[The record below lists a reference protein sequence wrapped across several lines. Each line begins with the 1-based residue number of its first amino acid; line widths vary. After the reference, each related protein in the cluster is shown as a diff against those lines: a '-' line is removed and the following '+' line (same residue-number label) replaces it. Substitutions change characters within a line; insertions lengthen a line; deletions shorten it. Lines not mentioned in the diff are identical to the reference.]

1 MELFLSL
8 FFDDYGFLS
17 VGMLVSCFIVLAIL
31 GAIFMSYTN
40 NEEAG
45 LLPTFISAFI
55 SGTALFLFVCLIV
68 SVRSINPYEKIPA
81 SGTPIQKTNLKR
93 CTVGKTV
100 NLGNIK
106 NIMTDCQEGDREQ
119 KFKAGIESLENKS
132 ALK

>member
-17 VGMLVSCFIVLAIL
+17 VGMQVFCFIVLAIL
-31 GAIFMSYTN
+31 GAISMSYIN
-40 NEEAG
+40 NEGAG
-45 LLPTFISAFI
+45 LLPTFIFGI
-55 SGTALFLFVCLIV
+55 ALFLFVCLIV

-106 NIMTDCQEGDREQ
+106 NIMTDCQDGDQEQ
-119 KFKAGIESLENKS
+119 KFKAGIESLGK
-132 ALK
+132 

>member
-17 VGMLVSCFIVLAIL
+17 VGMQVFCFIVLAIL
-31 GAIFMSYTN
+31 GAIFMFYTN

-45 LLPTFISAFI
+45 LLPTFI

-106 NIMTDCQEGDREQ
+106 NIMTDCQDGVQEQ
-119 KFKAGIESLENKS
+119 KFKAGVESLGK
-132 ALK
+132 